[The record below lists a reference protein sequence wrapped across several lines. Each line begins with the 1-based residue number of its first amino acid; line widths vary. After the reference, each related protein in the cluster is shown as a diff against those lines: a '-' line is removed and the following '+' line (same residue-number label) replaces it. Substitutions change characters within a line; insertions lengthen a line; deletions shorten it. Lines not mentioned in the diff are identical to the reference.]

1 MSELKET
8 ALMMYAMV
16 TVDEVSGSLRD
27 NVLEIAKS
35 PDLSPDNKRKLLK
48 RMQAGF
54 NEAIEKALEEIE

>member
-1 MSELKET
+1 MSELKEA

-16 TVDEVSGSLRD
+16 TVDEISGSLRD

-35 PDLSPDNKRKLLK
+35 PDLSPDNKRKLLN

-54 NEAIEKALEEIE
+54 NEAIEEALEEIE